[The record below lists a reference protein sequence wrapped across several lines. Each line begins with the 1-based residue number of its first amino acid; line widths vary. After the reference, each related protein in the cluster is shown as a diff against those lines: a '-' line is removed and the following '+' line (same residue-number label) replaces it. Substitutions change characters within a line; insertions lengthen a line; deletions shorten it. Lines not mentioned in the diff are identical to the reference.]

1 MSKTRKS
8 PARCSSLSGR
18 RIWGGEVA
26 AAKFIIKRV
35 QEGKSGREIAPLL
48 RRLANYGRVDG
59 NRVLDIVLHPEDEAR

>member
-18 RIWGGEVA
+18 RIWGEVA
-26 AAKFIIKRV
+26 AAKFIVKRV

-48 RRLANYGRVDG
+48 RWLANYGRMDG
-59 NRVLDIVLHPEDEAR
+59 NRGPDIVLHPEDEAR